1 MKKII
6 VAMVVVMVV
15 ALGGMFIF
23 KDNLTEYIANA
34 GVEQAFGTTDTY
46 EIIKEEL
53 LKQEGVQN
61 VSYKVYPTGAEY
73 VIEHSGNIRIIRF
86 FSNEELGI
94 VG

>member
-1 MKKII
+1 MKKFI

-23 KDNLTEYIANA
+23 RDNFTEYITNA

-53 LKQEGVQN
+53 LKEQGVED
-61 VSYKVYPTGAEY
+61 VTYKILPSGAEY
-73 VIEHSGNIRIIRF
+73 VIKHSGNITIIKF
-86 FSNEELGI
+86 VSNEELGI

>member
-23 KDNLTEYIANA
+23 KDNLTEYITNA

-53 LKQEGVQN
+53 LKKEGVEN
-61 VSYKVYPTGAEY
+61 VTYKILPTGAEY
-73 VIEHSGNIRIIRF
+73 VIKHSGNITIIKF
-86 FSNEELGI
+86 VSNEDLGI

>member
-6 VAMVVVMVV
+6 VAMVVFVTV

-23 KDNLTEYIANA
+23 KDNLTEYITNT
-34 GVEQAFGTTDTY
+34 GIEQAFGTTDTY

-73 VIEHSGNIRIIRF
+73 VIEHSGNIRIIRWF
-86 FSNEELGI
+86 TNEELGI

>member
-1 MKKII
+1 MKKFI
-6 VAMVVVMVV
+6 VAMVVFVTV

-23 KDNLTEYIANA
+23 KDNLTEYITNA

-73 VIEHSGNIRIIRF
+73 VIEHSGNIRIIKWIT
-86 FSNEELGI
+86 NEELGI

>member
-1 MKKII
+1 MKKFI
-6 VAMVVVMVV
+6 VAMVVVMAV

-23 KDNLTEYIANA
+23 KDNLTEYITNA

-53 LKQEGVQN
+53 LKQEGVED
-61 VSYKVYPTGAEY
+61 VTYKILPSGAEY
-73 VIEHSGNIRIIRF
+73 VIKHSGNIRIIRY

>member
-1 MKKII
+1 MKKFI

-23 KDNLTEYIANA
+23 RDNLTECITNA
-34 GVEQAFGTTDTY
+34 GVEQAFGETDTY

-73 VIEHSGNIRIIRF
+73 VIEHSGNIRIIRWF
-86 FSNEELGI
+86 TNEDLGI

>member
-1 MKKII
+1 MKKFI

-23 KDNLTEYIANA
+23 RDNLTEYITNA

-53 LKQEGVQN
+53 LKQEGVED
-61 VSYKVYPTGAEY
+61 VTYKILPSGAEY
-73 VIEHSGNIRIIRF
+73 VIKHSGNIMITRF

>member
-1 MKKII
+1 MKKFI

-23 KDNLTEYIANA
+23 RDKLTECITNA

-53 LKQEGVQN
+53 LKQEGVED

-73 VIEHSGNIRIIRF
+73 VIKHSGNIRIIRWF
-86 FSNEELGI
+86 TNEELGI

>member
-1 MKKII
+1 MKKFI

-23 KDNLTEYIANA
+23 KDNLTECITNA

-53 LKQEGVQN
+53 LKEEGVED
-61 VSYKVYPTGAEY
+61 VTYKILPTGAEY

-86 FSNEELGI
+86 FSNEDLGI

>member
-1 MKKII
+1 MKKFI
-6 VAMVVVMVV
+6 VAMVVFVTV
-15 ALGGMFIF
+15 ALGGMFMF
-23 KDNLTEYIANA
+23 KDNLTEYITNA

-61 VSYKVYPTGAEY
+61 ESYKILPSGAEY
-73 VIEHSGNIRIIRF
+73 VIEHSGNITIIEF
-86 FSNEELGI
+86 VSNEDLGI

>member
-6 VAMVVVMVV
+6 VVMVVLMV

-23 KDNLTEYIANA
+23 RDNLTEYITNA

-61 VSYKVYPTGAEY
+61 VSYKILPSGAEY
-73 VIEHSGNIRIIRF
+73 VIKHSGNITIIKF
-86 FSNEELGI
+86 VSNEELGI

>member
-6 VAMVVVMVV
+6 VVMVVLMV

-23 KDNLTEYIANA
+23 RDTLTEYIVNA

-53 LKQEGVQN
+53 LKKEGVEN
-61 VSYKVYPTGAEY
+61 VTYKVLPTGAEY

>member
-1 MKKII
+1 MKKFI
-6 VAMVVVMVV
+6 VAMVIVMVV
-15 ALGGMFIF
+15 ALGGTFIF
-23 KDNLTEYIANA
+23 RDNLTEYITNA

>member
-1 MKKII
+1 MKKFI

-23 KDNLTEYIANA
+23 RDNLTEYITNA

-53 LKQEGVQN
+53 LKEQGVED
-61 VSYKVYPTGAEY
+61 VTYKILPSGAEY
-73 VIEHSGNIRIIRF
+73 VIEHSGNIMIIKWF
-86 FSNEELGI
+86 TNEELGI

>member
-1 MKKII
+1 MKKFI

-23 KDNLTEYIANA
+23 RDKLTECITNA

-61 VSYKVYPTGAEY
+61 VSYKILPSGAEY

-86 FSNEELGI
+86 FSNEDLGI

>member
-23 KDNLTEYIANA
+23 RDKFTECITNA
-34 GVEQAFGTTDTY
+34 GVEQAFGTTDPY

-61 VSYKVYPTGAEY
+61 VSYKVLPTGAEY
-73 VIEHSGNIRIIRF
+73 VIKHSGNITIIKF
-86 FSNEELGI
+86 VSNEDLGI

>member
-1 MKKII
+1 MKKFI

-23 KDNLTEYIANA
+23 RDKLTECITNA

-53 LKQEGVQN
+53 LKQEGVEN

-73 VIEHSGNIRIIRF
+73 VIEHSGNIRIIRWF
-86 FSNEELGI
+86 TNEELGI

>member
-1 MKKII
+1 MKKFV

-15 ALGGMFIF
+15 ALGGMLIF
-23 KDNLTEYIANA
+23 RDNLTEYITNA

-53 LKQEGVQN
+53 LKQKGVEN

-73 VIEHSGNIRIIRF
+73 VIEHSGNIRIIRWF
-86 FSNEELGI
+86 TNEELGI

>member
-1 MKKII
+1 MKKFI
-6 VAMVVVMVV
+6 VAMAVVMVV

-23 KDNLTEYIANA
+23 RDNLTEYIMNA

-73 VIEHSGNIRIIRF
+73 VIEHSGNIRIIRWF
-86 FSNEELGI
+86 TNEELGI

>member
-1 MKKII
+1 MKKFI
-6 VAMVVVMVV
+6 VAMAVVMVV
-15 ALGGMFIF
+15 ALGGMFMF
-23 KDNLTEYIANA
+23 RDKLTECITNA

-53 LKQEGVQN
+53 LKQEGVED

-73 VIEHSGNIRIIRF
+73 VIKHSGNIRIIRWF
-86 FSNEELGI
+86 TNEELGI

>member
-1 MKKII
+1 MKKFI

-15 ALGGMFIF
+15 ALGGMFMF
-23 KDNLTEYIANA
+23 RDKLTECITNA

-53 LKQEGVQN
+53 LKKEGVEN
-61 VSYKVYPTGAEY
+61 VTYKILPSGAEY
-73 VIEHSGNIRIIRF
+73 VIEHSGNITIIKF
-86 FSNEELGI
+86 VSNEELGI

>member
-1 MKKII
+1 MKKFI

-23 KDNLTEYIANA
+23 RDKLTECITNA
-34 GVEQAFGTTDTY
+34 GIEQAFGTTDTY

-53 LKQEGVQN
+53 LKQEGVED

-73 VIEHSGNIRIIRF
+73 VIKHSGNIRIIRWF
-86 FSNEELGI
+86 TNEELGI

>member
-1 MKKII
+1 MKKFI
-6 VAMVVVMVV
+6 VAIVVMVV

-23 KDNLTEYIANA
+23 KDNLTEYITNA
-34 GVEQAFGTTDTY
+34 GVEQAFRTTDTY

-73 VIEHSGNIRIIRF
+73 VIEHSGNIRIIKWF
-86 FSNEELGI
+86 TNEDLGI

>member
-61 VSYKVYPTGAEY
+61 VSYKILPSGAEY

>member
-1 MKKII
+1 MKKFI
-6 VAMVVVMVV
+6 VAMVVFVTV

-23 KDNLTEYIANA
+23 RDKLTECIVNA

-73 VIEHSGNIRIIRF
+73 VIEHSGNIMIIRWF
-86 FSNEELGI
+86 TNEELGI

>member
-1 MKKII
+1 MKKFI
-6 VAMVVVMVV
+6 VAMVVVIVV

-23 KDNLTEYIANA
+23 RDKLTECITNA
-34 GVEQAFGTTDTY
+34 GVEQAFGETDTY

-53 LKQEGVQN
+53 LKQEGVKN
-61 VSYKVYPTGAEY
+61 VTYEILPSGAEY
-73 VIEHSGNIRIIRF
+73 VIEHSGNIRIIKY

>member
-1 MKKII
+1 MKKFI

-23 KDNLTEYIANA
+23 KDKLTECITNA

-73 VIEHSGNIRIIRF
+73 VIEHSGNIRIIRWF
-86 FSNEELGI
+86 TNEELGI

>member
-1 MKKII
+1 MKKFI
-6 VAMVVVMVV
+6 VAMVVFVTV
-15 ALGGMFIF
+15 ALVGMFIF
-23 KDNLTEYIANA
+23 KDNRTEYITNA

-73 VIEHSGNIRIIRF
+73 VIEHSGNIRIIKWF
-86 FSNEELGI
+86 TNEELGI

>member
-1 MKKII
+1 MKKFI

-23 KDNLTEYIANA
+23 KDKLTECITNA

>member
-1 MKKII
+1 MKKFI

-15 ALGGMFIF
+15 ALGGMFMF
-23 KDNLTEYIANA
+23 RDKLTECITNA

-61 VSYKVYPTGAEY
+61 VTYKVYPTGAEY
-73 VIEHSGNIRIIRF
+73 VIEHSGNIRIIKWF
-86 FSNEELGI
+86 TNEDLGI

>member
-1 MKKII
+1 MKKFI
-6 VAMVVVMVV
+6 VAMVAFVTV

-23 KDNLTEYIANA
+23 KDNLTEYITNA

-61 VSYKVYPTGAEY
+61 VSYKILPSGAEY
-73 VIEHSGNIRIIRF
+73 VIEHSGNVMIIRY

>member
-6 VAMVVVMVV
+6 VTMVVFVTV

-23 KDNLTEYIANA
+23 KDNLTEYITNA

-61 VSYKVYPTGAEY
+61 VSYKILPSGAEY

-86 FSNEELGI
+86 FSNEDLGI

>member
-1 MKKII
+1 MKKFI

-23 KDNLTEYIANA
+23 RDKLTECITNA
-34 GVEQAFGTTDTY
+34 GVEQAFGEVDTY

-53 LKQEGVQN
+53 LKEQGVED
-61 VSYKVYPTGAEY
+61 VTYKILPSGAEY
-73 VIEHSGNIRIIRF
+73 VIEHSGNIRIIKY

>member
-23 KDNLTEYIANA
+23 RDNLTEYITNA
-34 GVEQAFGTTDTY
+34 GVEQAFGETDTY

-53 LKQEGVQN
+53 LKEQGVED
-61 VSYKVYPTGAEY
+61 VTYKILPSGAEY
-73 VIEHSGNIRIIRF
+73 VIEHSSNIRIIKY

>member
-1 MKKII
+1 MKKFI
-6 VAMVVVMVV
+6 VAMVVVMAV
-15 ALGGMFIF
+15 ALGGMFILR
-23 KDNLTEYIANA
+23 DNLTEYITNA

-73 VIEHSGNIRIIRF
+73 VIEHSGNIRIIKWIT
-86 FSNEELGI
+86 NEELGI

>member
-1 MKKII
+1 MKKFI

-23 KDNLTEYIANA
+23 KDNLTEYITNA

-53 LKQEGVQN
+53 LKQDGVED
-61 VSYKVYPTGAEY
+61 VTYKILPSGAEY
-73 VIEHSGNIRIIRF
+73 VIEHSGNVRIIKY

>member
-1 MKKII
+1 MKKFI
-6 VAMVVVMVV
+6 VAMVVFVTV
-15 ALGGMFIF
+15 ALGGMLIF
-23 KDNLTEYIANA
+23 KDNLTEYITNA

-53 LKQEGVQN
+53 LKKEGVEN

-73 VIEHSGNIRIIRF
+73 VIEHSGNIRIIRWF
-86 FSNEELGI
+86 TNEELGI

>member
-1 MKKII
+1 MKKFI

-23 KDNLTEYIANA
+23 RDKLTECITNA

-53 LKQEGVQN
+53 LKQEGVED

-73 VIEHSGNIRIIRF
+73 VIEHSGNIRIIRWF
-86 FSNEELGI
+86 TNEDLGI

>member
-1 MKKII
+1 MKKCID
-6 VAMVVVMVV
+6 AMVIVMVV

-23 KDNLTEYIANA
+23 RDKLTECITNA

-61 VSYKVYPTGAEY
+61 VSYKILPTGAEY
-73 VIEHSGNIRIIRF
+73 VIEHSGNVMIIRY